1 MQINPDIAR
10 AHNNLGIALATTG
23 QLDEAI
29 DCYRH
34 AVHIDPKYASAY
46 NNLGIALAAT
56 GQLHEGL
63 LATEKALEL
72 AEAYGN

>member
-1 MQINPDIAR
+1 
-10 AHNNLGIALATTG
+10 
-23 QLDEAI
+23 
-29 DCYRH
+29 
-34 AVHIDPKYASAY
+34 KYASAY

-72 AEAYGN
+72 AEAYGNEKLAQEARGLLKLFREARSDNEKPAINDNIAE